1 MAAAPLSTLVT
12 AAPDGRRD
20 IVEHGEQEGKRLE
33 VGHSYFVVMAGTPT
47 GYQDG
52 TINFD
57 GCATVPDS
65 LYGVV

>member
-20 IVEHGEQEGKRLE
+20 IVEHLEQEGRRFE
-33 VGHSYFVVMAGTPT
+33 VGHSWFVVAAGTPI

-52 TINFD
+52 TINFN
-57 GCATVPDS
+57 GCVTVPDP
-65 LYGVV
+65 LYGVA

>member
-20 IVEHGEQEGKRLE
+20 IVEHLKQEGKRLE
-33 VGHSYFVVMAGTPT
+33 VGHSCFVVVAGTPI

-52 TINFD
+52 TINFN
-57 GCATVPDS
+57 GCATVPVP
-65 LYGVV
+65 LYGVA